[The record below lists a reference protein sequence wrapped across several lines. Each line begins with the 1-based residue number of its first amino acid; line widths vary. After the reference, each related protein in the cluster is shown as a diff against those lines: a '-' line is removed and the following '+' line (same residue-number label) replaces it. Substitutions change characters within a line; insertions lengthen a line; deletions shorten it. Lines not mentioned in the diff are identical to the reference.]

1 MWAVACRATLFCEG
15 ELLVCGSKGLLRDTC
30 SCERSPLR
38 RPPDH
43 LPSSPP
49 LPAWLRGGAAVA
61 SGAFGLAFALAGYR
75 LWRPLLMVAALLGAS
90 TLLLPPLQD
99 FMGGPPAH
107 LPAWS
112 AVLASAA
119 AGATVAA
126 IVACGTLLGLLAAA
140 AAAGGLA
147 ADALLHAIA
156 AACGCGGSCPSGAGG
171 LLRGHHAL
179 VAVGVAAATAVAL
192 AALAQYLAP
201 PPPHAPSPH
210 PLLRGRSD
218 RGDRAGGG
226 RRGGGGGD
234 DGDCGDGGGGYGGGG
249 SGGGGGGACA
259 CVPRWLYARRGGAAA
274 VCESLVS
281 AVLGAYGVARCT
293 EYWLGLQER
302 PTPTHNAQ
310 HTTHNTQHTTHNTQ
324 HTPTHPHTHVT
335 YVWHI
340 CIWYRGT

>member
-75 LWRPLLMVAALLGAS
+75 LWRPLLMVAALLGCS
-90 TLLLPPLQD
+90 TLLLAPLQD
-99 FMGGPPAH
+99 LMGAAH

-210 PLLRGRSD
+210 PLLRARGDGSD
-218 RGDRAGGG
+218 RLLR
-226 RRGGGGGD
+226 
-234 DGDCGDGGGGYGGGG
+234 
-249 SGGGGGGACA
+249 
-259 CVPRWLYARRGGAAA
+259 
-274 VCESLVS
+274 
-281 AVLGAYGVARCT
+281 
-293 EYWLGLQER
+293 
-302 PTPTHNAQ
+302 
-310 HTTHNTQHTTHNTQ
+310 
-324 HTPTHPHTHVT
+324 
-335 YVWHI
+335 
-340 CIWYRGT
+340 